1 MRVSRIGSIMKTA
14 LVLGA
19 LTLAPWSEAQ
29 AITGNLLGTVTDT
42 SGATVGDVL
51 VRAEH
56 RETGVVVARN
66 TSSAG
71 AYTLQALRPGTY
83 TLRFEAGG
91 FEAALVRD
99 VVVHVD
105 QTVRVDVQLRPGA
118 ISEAVEVS
126 AVAPLVSSST
136 SELGEVIEKEQ
147 IQALPLNGRL
157 FSQLVTLTP
166 GTVPDGFFDEPE
178 NPAGAGARTA
188 TSASVNGLP
197 WSGTTYTLDGV
208 YNMEP
213 LSAYITVSPPLE
225 AIEEFKVQTNNPSA
239 QYGAFGGA
247 IVNVT
252 MRSGTNDLH
261 GSAFEYFR
269 DDALN
274 ARRFVFPDTTP
285 YEPPLRAN
293 QFGAAL
299 GGPLLPNKL
308 FFFADYQGLRLRQG
322 RQYRITVPT
331 LAMRNGDF
339 SGFVDPET
347 GSLLPIVDPL
357 TGLPFPGNVI
367 PRQRFD
373 PVAARAANVWP
384 LPNRAGDTLNYEEF
398 NDQTNN
404 SNAFDVKLDY
414 ALGGDRLFVRW
425 SRSQRTLRSPSPGNR
440 FINSGDD
447 SVNSDGTNQNGVLGY
462 TRAFGSSVLNEL
474 RLGFNSFDVAHFGND
489 FGVDKN
495 NELGIPNGN
504 LRDFIQTSGIAAFY
518 IGDIQPTGSPDWT
531 NAERLARSYQLS
543 DTLTWLAGRHSLRFG
558 FDVLRLTATLTNPE
572 ISPRGAFDFDGRY
585 TGAPFADFLLGYPD
599 FVGRGIFAS
608 RPRVSMWNA
617 GLFVQD
623 DLRVNAKLTLNVGL
637 RWDLFTPPVERDNL
651 QSNFN
656 LQDGT
661 FHLAAADNRGPDVDT
676 FKRGW
681 APRVGFAYT
690 PDSGRTALRGAVGI
704 SYFRDNFGA
713 SGGTLEKNYPFVQS
727 FSRVDTTG
735 VPFTSLS
742 LDGLPGFVNQ
752 PLQGRIAPPADI
764 SVFVIPRDFQPN
776 QALMWNLGVQRQ
788 LARDSVIEL
797 TYVGTRGSHL
807 FRTRNINVPSTPGPG
822 NIDLRRPYHALLP
835 DIQTILSRGSDGRSK
850 YHGLQ
855 VKYTQRLARG
865 LRGLVSYTWSKAE
878 DNLTIFWPYDDKLNW
893 GPSTAKATDLPH
905 NLVTSFT
912 YDLPFAQDKQGL
924 AHALFGGWSL
934 SGIATVRSGPPL
946 VITVTQDPLNTGTRN
961 RANVTCTDV
970 GMPREIGRW
979 FDTGCFARPAA
990 YTFGNAPKGVVRG
1003 PGVANV
1009 DASLSKRTRL
1019 GKSRSLELRVDVFN
1033 VFNAVHLGVPVTR
1046 LGSSLFGQITDTVL
1060 TPREFQLGLKF
1071 AF

>member
-1 MRVSRIGSIMKTA
+1 MRTFRMGSAMGWLLA
-14 LVLGA
+14 FGLVL
-19 LTLAPWSEAQ
+19 APTARSQ
-29 AITGNLLGTVTDT
+29 TTTGKILGTVTDA
-42 SGATVGDVL
+42 SGAPIGDAT
-51 VRAEH
+51 VRADSQD
-56 RETGVVVARN
+56 TGLVSTHV
-66 TSSAG
+66 TSTLG
-71 AYTLQALRPGTY
+71 TYTLQALRPGTY
-83 TLRFEAGG
+83 TLRFEAAG
-91 FEAALVRD
+91 FEAGLVRD

-105 QTVRVDVQLRPGA
+105 QTVRVDMQMRTGA
-118 ISEAVEVS
+118 LTETVEVT
-126 AVAPLVSSST
+126 AAAPLVSSHT

-197 WSGTTYTLDGV
+197 WSGTTYTLDGI

-213 LSAYITVSPPLE
+213 LSAYITVSPPIE

-239 QYGAFGGA
+239 EYGAFGGA

-252 MRSGTNDLH
+252 MRSGTNELH

-274 ARRFVFPDTTP
+274 SRRFVFPGTTP

-299 GGPLLPNKL
+299 GGPVLRNKL

-339 SGFVDPET
+339 SGLVDPET
-347 GSLLPIVDPL
+347 GASLPVIDPL
-357 TGLPFPGNVI
+357 TGLPFPGNII
-367 PRQRFD
+367 PRARFD

-384 LPNRAGDTLNYEEF
+384 VPNRPGDTLNYEEF
-398 NDQTNN
+398 NSQTND

-414 ALGGDRLFVRW
+414 DLSGDRLFVRW

-440 FINSGDD
+440 FINSNDD
-447 SVNSDGTNQNGVLGY
+447 SVNSDGTNQNAVLGY
-462 TRAFGSSVLNEL
+462 TRAFGPSVLNEL
-474 RLGFNSFDVAHFGND
+474 RLGFNSFDVLHFGND

-504 LRDFIQTSGIAAFY
+504 LPAFVQTSGIAAFY

-543 DTLTWLAGRHSLRFG
+543 DTLTWLRGRHSMRLG

-585 TGAPFADFLLGYPD
+585 TGVPFADFLLGYPD

-623 DLRVNAKLTLNVGL
+623 DLRVNSKLTLNVGL
-637 RWDLFTPPVERDNL
+637 RWDVFTPPVEADNR

-656 LQDGT
+656 LQDGL
-661 FHLAAADNRGPDVDT
+661 FHVAEDGNRGPDVAT
-676 FKRGW
+676 FKRGF
-681 APRVGFAYT
+681 APRLGFAYT
-690 PDSGRTALRGAVGI
+690 PDSGRTAVRGAFGV

-727 FSRVDTTG
+727 FERVDTSG
-735 VPFTSLS
+735 APFASLS
-742 LDGLPGFVNQ
+742 LDGLPGFVSQ
-752 PLQGRIAPPADI
+752 PVQSRIAPPAGL

-788 LARDSVIEL
+788 LTRNAVVEL

-822 NIDLRRPYHALLP
+822 NIDLRRPYHALVP
-835 DIQTILSRGSDGRSK
+835 DIQTILLRASDGHSK

-855 VKYTQRLARG
+855 FKYTQRLARG
-865 LRGLVSYTWSKAE
+865 LRGLVSYTWSRAQ
-878 DNLTIFWPYDDKLNW
+878 DDLTIFWPYDDKLNW
-893 GPSTAKATDLPH
+893 GVSTAKGTDLPH
-905 NLVTSFT
+905 NLVASFT
-912 YDLPFAQDKQGL
+912 WDLPLAGDRQGL
-924 AHALFGGWSL
+924 AQALFGGWSL

-946 VITVTQDPLNTGTRN
+946 TITVTQDPLNTGTRN
-961 RANVTCTDV
+961 RANVTCTNV
-970 GMPREIGRW
+970 GMPREIGQW
-979 FDTGCFARPAA
+979 FDTSCFARPADYA
-990 YTFGNAPKGVVRG
+990 FGNAPKDVVRG
-1003 PGVANV
+1003 PGVTNI

-1019 GKSRSLELRVDVFN
+1019 GRGTSLELRADVFN
-1033 VFNAVHLGVPVTR
+1033 VLNTAHFGLPVTR

-1060 TPREFQLGLKF
+1060 TPREFQLGLKL